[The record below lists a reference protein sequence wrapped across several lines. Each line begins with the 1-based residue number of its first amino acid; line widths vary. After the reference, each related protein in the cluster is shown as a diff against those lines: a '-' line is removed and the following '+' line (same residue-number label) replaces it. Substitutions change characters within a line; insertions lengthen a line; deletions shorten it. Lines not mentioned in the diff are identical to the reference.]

1 MPMPKTKESVPYCL
15 NGRGRELFYSS
26 LDVDADADMP
36 EEGRSPTVIRLM
48 VCECPRRLENYSEV
62 LGRLK
67 NGGDV
72 LLVCSS

>member
-1 MPMPKTKESVPYCL
+1 
-15 NGRGRELFYSS
+15 
-26 LDVDADADMP
+26 VDADADMP